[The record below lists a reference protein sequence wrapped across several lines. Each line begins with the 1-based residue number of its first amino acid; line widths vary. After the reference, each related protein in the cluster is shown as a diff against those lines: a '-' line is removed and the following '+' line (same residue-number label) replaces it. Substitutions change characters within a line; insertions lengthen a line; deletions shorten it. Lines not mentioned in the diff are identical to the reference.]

1 MKDAAAQVL
10 VCAVEGQTLSTA
22 ERQFFSRVPI
32 SGITVFGRNID
43 QADQGKVSNL
53 ILECQR
59 LRPSGSPALVVAIDQ
74 EGGRV
79 ARLKPPFPNQ
89 GPAMLLAG
97 GLKDKSALLSIEAY
111 GFELGAALKALGIN
125 INFAPVLDILTEP
138 TNHAIGDRSF
148 GTTVDTVTLRAG
160 AFLDG
165 LQASGI
171 KGCLKHFPGQGAA
184 KVDTH
189 VGSAVVDVSAS
200 VFTDRELSPFRTLLK
215 AAPMIMI
222 AHCIYPAFSPKEASR
237 SPEIMQ
243 ELLRDNLGYQ
253 GVIVS
258 DDMTMG
264 AIPQDEQTWRD
275 AIIESIQSGADML
288 LICRHLERF
297 RLAYETLT
305 HAARRSSTFAE
316 RLEAAARRVLVLRQ
330 SLLTGS

>member
-10 VCAVEGQTLSTA
+10 VCAVEGKTLSTA
-22 ERQFFSRVPI
+22 ERQFFSRVAV
-32 SGITVFGRNID
+32 SGITIFGRNIE
-43 QADQGKVSNL
+43 QTDQGKVSDL
-53 ILECQR
+53 ILECQS
-59 LRPSGSPALVVAIDQ
+59 LRPPGSPPLVIAVDQ

-97 GLKDKSALLSIEAY
+97 GLNDKSALLSIESA
-111 GFELGAALKALGIN
+111 GFELGAALKDLRIN
-125 INFAPVLDILTEP
+125 VNFAPVLDILTEP

-148 GTTVDTVTLRAG
+148 GNTVDAVTLRAG
-160 AFLDG
+160 AFLNG
-165 LQASGI
+165 LQSSGI
-171 KGCLKHFPGQGAA
+171 IGCLKHFPGQGAA

-189 VGSAVVDVSAS
+189 VGSAVVDLPAS
-200 VFTDRELSPFRTLLK
+200 VLNNRELSPFRALLK
-215 AAPMIMI
+215 AAPMVMI

-243 ELLRDNLGYQ
+243 ELLRKKLAYE

-264 AIPQDEQTWRD
+264 AIPQDEKTWQN

-297 RLAYETLT
+297 QLAYETLT
-305 HAARRSSTFAE
+305 QAARRSSTFAE
-316 RLEAAARRVLVLRQ
+316 RLEDAAQRVLVLRQ
-330 SLLTGS
+330 TLT